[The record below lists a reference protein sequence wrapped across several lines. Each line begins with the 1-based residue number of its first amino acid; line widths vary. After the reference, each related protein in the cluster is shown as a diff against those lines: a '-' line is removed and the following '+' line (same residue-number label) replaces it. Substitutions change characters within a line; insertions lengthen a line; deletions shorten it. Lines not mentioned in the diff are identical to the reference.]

1 VIAPAGKLEDVRRL
15 SGFFIQNA
23 QRQMLTFL
31 VGLASMTIKSYSTFI
46 GKLKMSKK
54 VSITLDDEVLS
65 FVDRL
70 ASNRSSFIN
79 GILLQEKRRIFMQE
93 LGDAYKEQANDPM
106 LQEEVSLW
114 DVTVEDGLNA

>member
-1 VIAPAGKLEDVRRL
+1 
-15 SGFFIQNA
+15 
-23 QRQMLTFL
+23 
-31 VGLASMTIKSYSTFI
+31 
-46 GKLKMSKK
+46 MSKK

-79 GILLQEKRRIFMQE
+79 DILWKEKRRIFMQE
-93 LGDAYKEQANDPM
+93 LGDAYKEQVNDPIF
-106 LQEEVSLW
+106 QEEVSLW